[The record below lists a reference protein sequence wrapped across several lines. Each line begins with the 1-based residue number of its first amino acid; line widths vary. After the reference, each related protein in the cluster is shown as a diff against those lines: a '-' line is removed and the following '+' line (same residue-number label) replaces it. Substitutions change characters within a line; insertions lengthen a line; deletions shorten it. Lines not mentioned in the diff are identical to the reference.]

1 MCENEEHVICSVRF
15 FFDSFSFSLCG
26 SRNIHEFYCVSH
38 KNFLFNSDLA
48 INFKKIRIC
57 GIPCIIESN
66 STPTEP
72 HKMLYAFSV
81 SSCHILFFCC
91 STCEFLLFCSPA
103 HDFSRCH
110 CAIEFMVSKSY
121 ENTRELST
129 LYIYPFFI
137 CKLIPMV
144 CLVAEYYDR
153 TALCVWLHQ
162 SYETL
167 AEETRVKRA
176 LNATQLNWIAA
187 LFFFINVLFSSSE
200 PSLTLL
206 SPQYIYGIIN
216 AHILTHQICF
226 VRLQTTPKFHHYY
239 PFFPTD

>member
-1 MCENEEHVICSVRF
+1 MFGSF

-103 HDFSRCH
+103 HDFSHCH

-144 CLVAEYYDR
+144 CLVAEYYCT
-153 TALCVWLHQ
+153 TALCV
-162 SYETL
+162 T
-167 AEETRVKRA
+167 
-176 LNATQLNWIAA
+176 
-187 LFFFINVLFSSSE
+187 
-200 PSLTLL
+200 
-206 SPQYIYGIIN
+206 SPMI
-216 AHILTHQICF
+216 
-226 VRLQTTPKFHHYY
+226 
-239 PFFPTD
+239 

>member
-1 MCENEEHVICSVRF
+1 MCENEKHVICSQFGSF
-15 FFDSFSFSLCG
+15 FFDSFSISLCG

-38 KNFLFNSDLA
+38 KNFFFNSDLA

-72 HKMLYAFSV
+72 HKMLCAFSI
-81 SSCHILFFCC
+81 SSCHTVF
-91 STCEFLLFCSPA
+91 FLLFDLWISA
-103 HDFSRCH
+103 LLFSCCH

-144 CLVAEYYDR
+144 CLVAAYYCK
-153 TALCVWLHQ
+153 TAMCVTSPIMRLWL
-162 SYETL
+162 
-167 AEETRVKRA
+167 KRQGSNVRWMP
-176 LNATQLNWIAA
+176 LNSTEL
-187 LFFFINVLFSSSE
+187 LRSFF
-200 PSLTLL
+200 
-206 SPQYIYGIIN
+206 Y
-216 AHILTHQICF
+216 
-226 VRLQTTPKFHHYY
+226 
-239 PFFPTD
+239 